1 MQLLSETVS
10 RLFSVIAS
18 RERLGAPQKFMALTL
33 IKKRSGS
40 VVPFTSDRIAE
51 AIRKAYQANQTELS
65 DLDLDLLVT
74 QIVKELETQYSTDD
88 VDGVFALPSV
98 EEVQDVVERVIAQK
112 GDFEV
117 AKSYILYRQE
127 RAEIRYQK
135 QQEMLDRVN
144 QSAISVKTRSGKIVP
159 FDVAQIEAAIKNVAS
174 GFEEGLIPV
183 DRVVAGTK
191 LNIYDGITTS
201 EITKAIILALKPF
214 VERDPK
220 FSNVSA
226 RFLLNDIYKEVLGTD
241 EYSSHFAMMYQ
252 RKFADII
259 KAGVAEQ
266 RYSENMLSF
275 DLDRLAKAMDPKRD
289 HLFEFMGI
297 QVLYD
302 RYFVRTEKQKLL
314 ETPQYFWMRIAMGIS
329 LLEKDPTASAIKF
342 YETLS
347 RLLYVPSSPTLL
359 HSGTAHPQMSSCFLS
374 TATDN
379 LAHIFKVIGDNAQLA
394 KYSGG
399 VANDW
404 TDIRATNA
412 WIKTINVTSQGVIP
426 FLKIVDATTA
436 SINRSGKR
444 RGATVVYLETWHM
457 DIEEFL
463 DLRKNTGDERR
474 RTHDTNT
481 ANWIPDLFMKR
492 VQEGGDWTLF
502 SPDEAPDLHHIYG
515 KKFEEAYVA
524 YEKKA
529 DEGKMK
535 LWKRLPAADLWRKMV
550 MMIFE
555 TGHPWITFKDPS
567 NIRSPQ
573 DHVGVVHNSNLCT
586 EITLNTSATETAV
599 CNIGSINL
607 PRHMVDGKLDY
618 ELMQTTIATAMNMLD
633 NVIDISF
640 YPVPE
645 GKYSNMR
652 HRPVGLGIM
661 GTQDIFYELGLAF
674 DSDAAVQFSD
684 TLMEFIS
691 YHAIL
696 SSAMLA
702 KEKGAYETF
711 KGSKWDR
718 GLFPVDTIKLL
729 EEERGIETGI
739 LPTSTMDW
747 TPVRDAVK
755 QYGMRNSNTM
765 AIAPTATIANISGAL
780 PSVEPIYKNLYVKSN
795 FSGDFTVVNDALVRD
810 LQKLG
815 LWNDTM
821 LDKIKQFDGN
831 ISTITEIPE
840 ILRNKYKEAFQIDP
854 HWVIMHAAVRG
865 KWIDQSQ
872 SINIFIATQ
881 SGRAISDAYMN
892 AWKMGLKTTYYLR
905 TLGAT
910 SIEKTTVDIKSQ
922 NNHIDEGPRDQAPA
936 PVVPRSS
943 VIVAGEVC
951 ESCQ

>member
-1 MQLLSETVS
+1 MT
-10 RLFSVIAS
+10 
-18 RERLGAPQKFMALTL
+18 LTL

-40 VVPFTSDRIAE
+40 VVTFTSDRILN
-51 AIRKAYQANQTELS
+51 AIKKAYEANATAIDAD
-65 DLDLDLLVT
+65 DLDRLTNQVVHQLDY
-74 QIVKELETQYSTDD
+74 KYSTDEI
-88 VDGVFALPSV
+88 DGEFIIPSV
-98 EEVQDVVERVIAQK
+98 EDVQDVVERVIAQK

-117 AKSYILYRQE
+117 AKAYIIYRQE
-127 RAEIRYQK
+127 RAEVRYEK
-135 QQEMLDRVN
+135 QQELLDLVN
-144 QSAISVKTRSGKIVP
+144 RSATSVKKRSGKIVP
-159 FDVAQIEAAIKNVAS
+159 FDVAQIEIAIKNVAS
-174 GFEEGLIPV
+174 SFQDGLIPV
-183 DRVVAGTK
+183 DQVVAATK
-191 LNIYDGITTS
+191 LNIYDGITTG

-226 RFLLNDIYKEVLGTD
+226 RFLVNDLYKEVLGTD
-241 EYSSHFAMMYQ
+241 EYSDHFTMMHE
-252 RKFADII
+252 RKFPEMI
-259 KAGVAEQ
+259 KRGIGEK
-266 RYSENMLSF
+266 RYDARLVFF
-275 DLDRLAKAMDPKRD
+275 DLPKLAKAMNPKRD
-289 HLFEFMGI
+289 QLFEFMGL

-302 RYFVRTEKQKLL
+302 RYFVTTEKKNYL
-314 ETPQYFWMRIAMGIS
+314 ETPQYFWMRVAMGMSI
-329 LLEKDPTASAIKF
+329 LEKDPTATAIEF
-342 YETLS
+342 YNTLS
-347 RLLYVPSSPTLL
+347 QMLYVPSTPTLL

-374 TATDN
+374 TTNDD
-379 LAHIFKVIGDNAQLA
+379 LHHIFKVIGDNAQLS

-412 WIKTINVTSQGVIP
+412 WIKTINTGSQGVIP

-457 DIEEFL
+457 DVEEFL

-492 VQEGGDWTLF
+492 VMDGGEWTLF
-502 SPDEAPDLHHIYG
+502 SPEEVPDLHHIYG
-515 KKFEEAYVA
+515 KKFEAAYEA
-524 YEKKA
+524 YEKQA
-529 DEGKMK
+529 DRGEIKM
-535 LWKRLPAADLWRKMV
+535 WKRVKAADLWRKML

-555 TGHPWITFKDPS
+555 TGHPWITFKDPC

-573 DHVGVVHNSNLCT
+573 DHVGVVHGSNLCT

-607 PRHMVDGKLDY
+607 PRHLREGQIDFG
-618 ELMQTTIATAMNMLD
+618 LMETTIKTAMRMLD

-640 YPVPE
+640 YPIAE
-645 GKYSNMR
+645 AKNSNMK
-652 HRPVGLGIM
+652 HRPVGIGIM
-661 GTQDIFYELGLAF
+661 GTQDVFYAMNLNF

-684 TLMEFIS
+684 KLMEFVS
-691 YHAIL
+691 WHAIYN
-696 SSAMLA
+696 SAMLA
-702 KEKGAYETF
+702 KEKAPYETF

-718 GLFPVDTIKLL
+718 GIFPVDTLKLL
-729 EEERGIETGI
+729 EDERGIETGI
-739 LPTSTMDW
+739 LPTATMDW
-747 TPVRDAVK
+747 APVREAVK

-795 FSGDFTVVNDALVRD
+795 FSGEFTCVNDALVYD
-810 LQKLG
+810 LTKLG
-815 LWNDTM
+815 LWNDDM
-821 LDKIKQFDGN
+821 LEQIKRLDGN
-831 ISTITEIPE
+831 IESIVEIPE
-840 ILRNKYKEAFQIDP
+840 TVRGKYKEAFQIDP

-872 SINIFIATQ
+872 SINIFLSTT
-881 SGRAISDAYMN
+881 SGRVISDTYMH

-905 TLGAT
+905 SLGAT
-910 SIEKTTVDIKSQ
+910 SVEKTTVDIKSQ
-922 NNHIDEGPRDQAPA
+922 TTLTDTQTKVSA
-936 PVVPRSS
+936 S
-943 VIVAGEVC
+943 VRPTIVMAGEVC

>member
-1 MQLLSETVS
+1 MT
-10 RLFSVIAS
+10 
-18 RERLGAPQKFMALTL
+18 LTL
-33 IKKRSGS
+33 VKKRSGS
-40 VVPFTSDRIAE
+40 IVTFTSDRIMH
-51 AIRKAYQANQTELS
+51 AIRRAYEANDVTLSETEL
-65 DLDLDLLVT
+65 DTLTNQVIHELDY
-74 QIVKELETQYSTDD
+74 KYSTDEI
-88 VDGVFALPSV
+88 DGEFVIPSV
-98 EEVQDVVERVIAQK
+98 EDVQDVVERVIAQK

-127 RAEIRYQK
+127 RAEVRYQK
-135 QQEMLDRVN
+135 QQEMLDKVN
-144 QSAISVKTRSGKIVP
+144 QSAISVKKRSGKIVP
-159 FDVAQIEAAIKNVAS
+159 FNIAEIEKAIRNIAS
-174 GFEEGLIPV
+174 SFDEVSVPV
-183 DRVVAGTK
+183 EQVVSATK

-214 VERDPK
+214 VERDPIY
-220 FSNVSA
+220 SNVSA
-226 RFLLNDIYKEVLGTD
+226 RFLLNDLYKEVLGAD
-241 EYSSHFAMMYQ
+241 EYSDHFEMMHY
-252 RKFADII
+252 RKFPEMI
-259 KAGVAEQ
+259 KKGIEEG
-266 RYSENMLSF
+266 RYDSRLNSF
-275 DLDRLAKAMDPKRD
+275 DLMKLAKAMDPKRD
-289 HLFEFMGI
+289 QLFEFMGL

-302 RYFVRTEKQKLL
+302 RYFVTTEKRNYL
-314 ETPQYFWMRIAMGIS
+314 ETPQYFWMRVAMGMSI
-329 LLEKDPTASAIKF
+329 LEKDPTKTAIEF
-342 YETLS
+342 YNTLS
-347 RLLYVPSSPTLL
+347 QMLYVPSTPTLL

-374 TATDN
+374 TTNDD
-379 LAHIFKVIGDNAQLA
+379 LHHIFKVIGDNAQLS

-412 WIKTINVTSQGVIP
+412 WIKTINTGSQGVIP

-444 RGATVVYLETWHM
+444 RGATVVYLETWHA

-492 VQEGGDWTLF
+492 VANNEEWTLF
-502 SPDEAPDLHHIYG
+502 SPEEVPDLHHVYG
-515 KKFEEAYVA
+515 KKFEEAYAA

-529 DEGKMK
+529 DEGGIKMF
-535 LWKRLPAADLWRKMV
+535 KRVKAAELWRKML

-573 DHVGVVHNSNLCT
+573 DHVGVVHGSNLCT

-599 CNIGSINL
+599 CNIGSLNL
-607 PRHMVDGKLDY
+607 PRHLKDGQVDFT
-618 ELMQTTIATAMNMLD
+618 LMEGTIKTAMRMLD

-640 YPVPE
+640 YPIPE
-645 GKYSNMR
+645 AKHSNVK

-661 GTQDIFYELGLAF
+661 GTQDIFYALGLNF

-684 TLMEFIS
+684 KLMEFVS
-691 YHAIL
+691 YHAIYN
-696 SSAMLA
+696 SAMLA
-702 KEKGAYETF
+702 KEKGAYESF

-739 LPTSTMDW
+739 LPTESMDW
-747 TPVRDAVK
+747 SVVRDAVK
-755 QYGMRNSNTM
+755 EFGMRNSNTM

-795 FSGDFTVVNDALVRD
+795 FSGEFTVVNDALVIELRS
-810 LQKLG
+810 LG
-815 LWNDTM
+815 LWNDVM
-821 LDKIKQFDGN
+821 LEKIKQMDGN
-831 ISTITEIPE
+831 IESIVEIPE
-840 ILRNKYKEAFQIDP
+840 NIRNKYKEAFQIDP

-872 SINIFIATQ
+872 SINLFLNTQ
-881 SGRAISDAYMN
+881 SGKLISDTYMN

-910 SIEKTTVDIKSQ
+910 SVEKTTVDIKSQ
-922 NNHIDEGPRDQAPA
+922 ATLADTGVKKTSPT
-936 PVVPRSS
+936 
-943 VIVAGEVC
+943 IVMAGEVC

>member
-1 MQLLSETVS
+1 MT
-10 RLFSVIAS
+10 
-18 RERLGAPQKFMALTL
+18 LTL

-40 VVPFTSDRIAE
+40 VVPFTSERIAS
-51 AIRKAYQANQTELS
+51 AIARAYHANNVSLSDTELDMLAS
-65 DLDLDLLVT
+65 QVVHELDY
-74 QIVKELETQYSTDD
+74 KYSTDEI
-88 VDGVFALPSV
+88 DGEFIIPSV
-98 EEVQDVVERVIAQK
+98 EDVQDVVERVIAQK
-112 GDFEV
+112 GDFDV
-117 AKSYILYRQE
+117 AKDYILYRQQ

-135 QQEMLDRVN
+135 QQEMLDLVN
-144 QSAISVKTRSGKIVP
+144 RSAISVKKRSGKIVP
-159 FDVAQIEAAIKNVAS
+159 FDVSQIETAINNVAS
-174 GFEEGLIPV
+174 SFSEGLIVPEKI
-183 DRVVAGTK
+183 VAATK

-214 VERDPK
+214 VERDPI
-220 FSNVSA
+220 FSHVSA
-226 RFLLNDIYKEVLGTD
+226 RFLLNDLYKEVLGTD
-241 EYSSHFAMMYQ
+241 EYSEHFAMMHE
-252 RKFADII
+252 RKFAEMI
-259 KAGVAEQ
+259 KVGIAEK
-266 RYSENMLSF
+266 RYDVRLASF
-275 DLDRLAKAMDPKRD
+275 DLGKLAKAMDPKRD
-289 HLFEFMGI
+289 QLFEFMGL
-297 QVLYD
+297 QVLHD
-302 RYFVRTEKQKLL
+302 RYFVRTEKKAFL
-314 ETPQYFWMRIAMGIS
+314 ETPQYFWMRVAMGMSI
-329 LLEKDPTASAIKF
+329 LEKDPTKTAIEF
-342 YETLS
+342 YNTLS
-347 RLLYVPSSPTLL
+347 RMLYVPSTPTLL

-374 TATDN
+374 TTNDD
-379 LAHIFKVIGDNAQLA
+379 LAHIFKVIGDNAQLS

-412 WIKTINVTSQGVIP
+412 WIKTINTGSQGVIP

-492 VQEGGDWTLF
+492 VADNEEWTLF
-502 SPDEAPDLHHIYG
+502 SPEEVPDLHHIYG
-515 KKFEEAYVA
+515 KKFEDAYIA
-524 YEKKA
+524 YEQKA
-529 DEGKMK
+529 DRGEINMF
-535 LWKRLPAADLWRKMV
+535 KRVKAADLWRKML

-573 DHVGVVHNSNLCT
+573 DHVGVVHGSNLCT

-599 CNIGSINL
+599 CNIGSLNL
-607 PRHMVDGKLDY
+607 PRHLKGNEIDFT
-618 ELMQTTIATAMNMLD
+618 LMESTIKTAMQMLD

-640 YPVPE
+640 YPIPE
-645 GKYSNMR
+645 AKFSNIK

-661 GTQDIFYELGLAF
+661 GTQDIFYAMGLNF

-684 TLMEFIS
+684 KLMEFVS
-691 YHAIL
+691 WHAIYN
-696 SSAMLA
+696 SAMIA

-739 LPTSTMDW
+739 LPTATMDW
-747 TPVRDAVK
+747 APVREAVK
-755 QYGMRNSNTM
+755 KYGMRNSNTM
-765 AIAPTATIANISGAL
+765 AIAPTATIANISGAIA
-780 PSVEPIYKNLYVKSN
+780 SVEPVYKNLYVKSN
-795 FSGDFTVVNDALVRD
+795 FSGEFTVVNDALVVD
-810 LQKLG
+810 LRLLG

-821 LDKIKQFDGN
+821 LEKIKQLDGN
-831 ISTITEIPE
+831 IESIIEIPE
-840 ILRNKYKEAFQIDP
+840 TLRNKYKEAFQIDP

-872 SINIFIATQ
+872 SINLFLKTS
-881 SGRAISDAYMN
+881 SGRMISDTYMH

-910 SIEKTTVDIKSQ
+910 SVEKTTVDIKSQ
-922 NNHIDEGPRDQAPA
+922 STLTDTPA
-936 PVVPRSS
+936 KTDFVMKKPT
-943 VIVAGEVC
+943 IVMAGEVC